1 MNDHE
6 QRLVALET
14 QLAFQDDL
22 LEELNQQLV
31 LQSREMQRLQDQ
43 VRMLSQRLT
52 TLKENQQD
60 EKQPSLLDERPPH
73 Y

>member
-1 MNDHE
+1 MKDHE
-6 QRLVALET
+6 KRLIDLET

-31 LQSREMQRLQDQ
+31 LQNRDLQSLQDQ
-43 VRMLSQRLT
+43 VRVLGQRLV
-52 TLKENQQD
+52 TLKENHQD

>member
-14 QLAFQDDL
+14 QLAFKDDL